1 MHKLQKLFII
11 TILSFSYVSVFGGEK
26 LRNAVINK
34 VPIKTYK
41 ELYKAHKKDGRD
53 VMRSFR
59 MAAHLGNTEVL
70 SFLISKKINI
80 DATGKSGKPAIF
92 FAIISNR
99 FEAIKLL
106 AENKAKINLPD
117 SQTILNLIVEKDFGK
132 ALKIA
137 NCLYEN
143 GVLPYKD
150 FAKIKTEKDK
160 EIDRKG
166 RIISNYTKEEVKEI
180 TRARINMSGI
190 FTSKQFG
197 FAPGFPSTT

>member
-70 SFLISKKINI
+70 SFLISKKM
-80 DATGKSGKPAIF
+80 
-92 FAIISNR
+92 
-99 FEAIKLL
+99 EA
-106 AENKAKINLPD
+106 
-117 SQTILNLIVEKDFGK
+117 
-132 ALKIA
+132 
-137 NCLYEN
+137 
-143 GVLPYKD
+143 
-150 FAKIKTEKDK
+150 
-160 EIDRKG
+160 
-166 RIISNYTKEEVKEI
+166 
-180 TRARINMSGI
+180 
-190 FTSKQFG
+190 
-197 FAPGFPSTT
+197 